1 MLQHKV
7 FVAPF
12 KKAHVDE
19 FELTFLLMSWMW
31 KIRSMFHFL
40 FFRKAIFIYLS
51 HLLDRP
57 EVTEETLNVAD
68 KVLDMLS
75 EELHHYYTFQKK
87 RADYADR
94 IVTLL
99 RLLAGLEVR

>member
-31 KIRSMFHFL
+31 KIRSMFH

>member
-1 MLQHKV
+1 MENSKYV
-7 FVAPF
+7 
-12 KKAHVDE
+12 
-19 FELTFLLMSWMW
+19 S
-31 KIRSMFHFL
+31 
-40 FFRKAIFIYLS
+40 FFRKAFFIYLS
-51 HLLDRP
+51 YLLDRP

-87 RADYADR
+87 IANYADR

-99 RLLAGLEVR
+99 RLLAGLEVGYILFKVKLVA